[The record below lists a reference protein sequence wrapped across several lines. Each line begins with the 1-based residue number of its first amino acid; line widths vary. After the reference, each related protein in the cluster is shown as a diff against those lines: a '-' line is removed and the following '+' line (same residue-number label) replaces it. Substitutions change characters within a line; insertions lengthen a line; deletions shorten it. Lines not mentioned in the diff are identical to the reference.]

1 MSEPLPDWFERHITL
16 VDDRRF
22 VRVFSGKYKNDP
34 CGTGFADSRYALAK
48 GPWRT
53 LYAAENLKTAFAE
66 VIIGD
71 AFAKHG
77 NHFQVLFDDL
87 EEKVVSNLLP
97 AAKPLRMLDLTGNNC
112 TKLHISTDTAKGETH
127 EHGQDLA
134 QRIYD
139 HHQDMIDGL
148 LWRSRHTENDAYA
161 VFDWAFERIQCNE
174 VEPTPLLSHPATGRI
189 IEEYDLKVV
198 RLDDL

>member
-1 MSEPLPDWFERHITL
+1 MSKPLPDWFERHITL

-77 NHFQVLFDDL
+77 NHFHVLFDDL
-87 EEKVVSNLLP
+87 EEKVVSN
-97 AAKPLRMLDLTGNNC
+97 
-112 TKLHISTDTAKGETH
+112 
-127 EHGQDLA
+127 
-134 QRIYD
+134 QRCR
-139 HHQDMIDGL
+139 GL
-148 LWRSRHTENDAYA
+148 LRSSSATT
-161 VFDWAFERIQCNE
+161 VPSQQQ
-174 VEPTPLLSHPATGRI
+174 TLSTLLS
-189 IEEYDLKVV
+189 D
-198 RLDDL
+198 